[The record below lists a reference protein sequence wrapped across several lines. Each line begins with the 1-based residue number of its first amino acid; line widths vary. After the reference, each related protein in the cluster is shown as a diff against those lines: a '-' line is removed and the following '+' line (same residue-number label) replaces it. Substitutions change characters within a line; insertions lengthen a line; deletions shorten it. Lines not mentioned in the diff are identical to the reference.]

1 MGCTTL
7 VMDGLQQTRPV
18 LLRSWSVEYCFVVTV
33 GNEEKKWLG
42 VEIIACVMQAT
53 FVHFVLASTTQDN
66 RFTSRPRAICSW
78 HPQLRTEVVLLLYPK
93 PTPKP
98 RFFAKT
104 VHRRNLGFFPP

>member
-78 HPQLRTEVVLLLYPK
+78 HPQLRTEL
-93 PTPKP
+93 TS
-98 RFFAKT
+98 
-104 VHRRNLGFFPP
+104 GFFGT